1 MIEVFVLPPVSLLS
15 AFFRFE
21 VSSREEKQ
29 MTTLF
34 PPIINSVSLKFIM
47 KIFLATS
54 QQNFCI
60 FSYKE
65 KFLEKS
71 STMQLNG
78 EILCKNS

>member
-60 FSYKE
+60 F
-65 KFLEKS
+65 FL
-71 STMQLNG
+71 QR
-78 EILCKNS
+78 EIP